1 MILALRL
8 QYQAEEGREQPLPW
22 GHVLLQPLPWGLVL
36 LAEKSSPER
45 NFLFYI
51 TITLNKIIP
60 SWFDTVLKT
69 FTKMV

>member
-1 MILALRL
+1 MILALRP
-8 QYQAEEGREQPLPW
+8 QYQAGEGQEQPLPW
-22 GHVLLQPLPWGLVL
+22 GHVL

-45 NFLFYI
+45 NSFFYI

-60 SWFDTVLKT
+60 SWFDTVLRT